1 MKKVF
6 SLALVLLMSVVLSIP
21 ALAALQ
27 STTLS
32 DGWEQYSWSPTI
44 TDVRYDASGGRF
56 RVVSYFEWD
65 SDNVNTVFD
74 IPSDLYY
81 TMEHN
86 NPNNNGTASIS
97 GDDLYSNLPYA
108 EYDVDDDE
116 GDGYIEEL
124 EVTCYSSSDPEPLT
138 ANATYFFDTT
148 WHNPAYPSKSMYCA
162 VRSQRSMYSILT
174 GEMQAHAT
182 DFHGRTPS
190 YLIGKETR
198 SNDVSNDYESAALN
212 DENKTI
218 VIPSVESD
226 SDTRIRMQEQQ
237 VQLEQAVGEEDLAIL
252 KNAKITVT
260 FAEPLDTQTVDAIL
274 QDANADMERC
284 TLKYEDENGN
294 RITGWTDDVSAE
306 HLQEKLEYLR
316 SVHGNVTYAG
326 IVSAN
331 ITMDLTDSSA
341 YESLVNNPTVY
352 YADASEP
359 IIRVTEKD
367 YEGNLHVKVLDA
379 SWEVE
384 ACA

>member
-1 MKKVF
+1 M
-6 SLALVLLMSVVLSIP
+6 
-21 ALAALQ
+21 
-27 STTLS
+27 
-32 DGWEQYSWSPTI
+32 
-44 TDVRYDASGGRF
+44 
-56 RVVSYFEWD
+56 
-65 SDNVNTVFD
+65 
-74 IPSDLYY
+74 
-81 TMEHN
+81 
-86 NPNNNGTASIS
+86 
-97 GDDLYSNLPYA
+97 
-108 EYDVDDDE
+108 
-116 GDGYIEEL
+116 
-124 EVTCYSSSDPEPLT
+124 
-138 ANATYFFDTT
+138 
-148 WHNPAYPSKSMYCA
+148 
-162 VRSQRSMYSILT
+162 
-174 GEMQAHAT
+174 
-182 DFHGRTPS
+182 
-190 YLIGKETR
+190 
-198 SNDVSNDYESAALN
+198 
-212 DENKTI
+212 
-218 VIPSVESD
+218 
-226 SDTRIRMQEQQ
+226 
-237 VQLEQAVGEEDLAIL
+237 